1 MLGVA
6 VVPRAPQR
14 PSRSRSPA
22 KKKPPRQPSYRPPDH
37 LLLPAAAAADA
48 RPPALAD
55 IISTSS
61 DDDDKDPVPP
71 WRVKKEKSRSQ
82 SPASAASDE
91 SFLPWPCDVCGLLP
105 WLCVCLTVSRTRE
118 EERRAYQ
125 MASRKDG
132 IWARAERNDRE
143 ASELAA
149 RDESPEQV
157 REEDMWACPRCKS
170 LNSRHELLC
179 QVKVDEPVSGT
190 ECVGMELLCRAFQTA
205 SMSSRVCSGKSRTR
219 KSRTRPQLNDLR
231 IDLSS
236 LVVPTQLRA
245 LETGMQRTTGI
256 GSSVAGRRLVLWS
269 LPQPQLQEQDLLQ
282 LVAVRKQP
290 MDLPRV
296 RALQLPKARVLPQ
309 NQVWCTSPLEFPS
322 ESTSA

>member
-1 MLGVA
+1 M
-6 VVPRAPQR
+6 
-14 PSRSRSPA
+14 
-22 KKKPPRQPSYRPPDH
+22 
-37 LLLPAAAAADA
+37 
-48 RPPALAD
+48 
-55 IISTSS
+55 
-61 DDDDKDPVPP
+61 
-71 WRVKKEKSRSQ
+71 
-82 SPASAASDE
+82 
-91 SFLPWPCDVCGLLP
+91 P

-125 MASRKDG
+125 IASCKAG
-132 IWARAERNDRE
+132 IWADTEAIDQE
-143 ASELAA
+143 ASKIVA
-149 RDESPEQV
+149 RDESPEPV
-157 REEDMWACPRCKS
+157 REEDMCPCPRCKS

-179 QVKVDEPVSGT
+179 QVKFDELVSGT
-190 ECVGMELLCRAFQTA
+190 ECVGMELLCSAFQIA

-219 KSRTRPQLNDLR
+219 KSRTRPLVDDLR
-231 IDLSS
+231 IDSPS

-290 MDLPRV
+290 MDWPRV
-296 RALQLPKARVLPQ
+296 RALQPPKARVLPQ